1 MENLEEETIRIPKLP
16 GQKQGNGGF
25 QETLKSSEFWRV
37 YDEYSNT
44 YLNFFRFYSVYFQKV
59 PNFIGEKNI
68 DAWEANNWF
77 VDEYDKD
84 IQDYY
89 FTRLYGSGDK
99 SPYDL
104 YYILKND
111 VLVNIDMRLSKVR
124 ILFKDTAF
132 SEIEE
137 LAEKFRKF
145 KRVKD
150 KKSLIYIIQQTDGGL
165 STSPFEIK
173 PTAFQLQEN
182 YNEDLLPVHEIILK
196 RLNQK
201 NDKGLL
207 ILHGKPGTGKTHYIR
222 HLISLLT
229 KQVIFLPP
237 NMAQSL
243 TLPSMMPFLLENPN
257 TILVI
262 EDAELVVQSRDQ
274 NGGSAVS
281 ALLNLTDGILADC
294 LNIQIICTFNTDISM
309 IDKALL
315 RKGRL
320 IAQYEFRELELEK
333 AKMLAQSLGF
343 SQAIEKPITLSEI
356 YNLDEMDF
364 EFNPSKGKIGFMNGR

>member
-1 MENLEEETIRIPKLP
+1 MENPVEEPQKVLKLP
-16 GQKQGNGGF
+16 TKKSGNGEF
-25 QETLKSSEFWRV
+25 QETIKSSDFWRV

-44 YLNFFRFYSVYFQKV
+44 YLNFFRFYSVYFKQV
-59 PNFIGEKNI
+59 PHFIGEKNI
-68 DAWEANNWF
+68 DAWEANTWF
-77 VDEYDKD
+77 VEHYDEF

-89 FTRLYGSGDK
+89 FTRLYGIGEK
-99 SPYDL
+99 SPYDI

-111 VLVNIDMRLSKVR
+111 ILVNIDMRLSKVR
-124 ILFKDTAF
+124 ILFKNTAL
-132 SEIEE
+132 SEMEE
-137 LAEKFRKF
+137 LATKFRKF

-150 KKSLIYIIQQTDGGL
+150 KKSLIYIIQQTEAGL

-173 PTAFQLQEN
+173 PTAFHLEEN
-182 YNEDLLPVHEIILK
+182 YNEDLLPIHEIIIK

-222 HLISLLT
+222 HLISMVS

-320 IAQYEFRELELEK
+320 IAQYEFKELELEK
-333 AKMLAQSLGF
+333 GKKLAQSLGF
-343 SQAIEKPITLSEI
+343 EKPIEKPMSLSEI

-364 EFNPSKGKIGFMNGR
+364 EFTPSKGKIGFTNGR

>member
-1 MENLEEETIRIPKLP
+1 MENPVEEPQKVLKLP
-16 GQKQGNGGF
+16 TTKSGNGEF
-25 QETLKSSEFWRV
+25 QETIKSSDFWRV

-44 YLNFFRFYSVYFQKV
+44 YLNFFRFYSVYFKQV
-59 PNFIGEKNI
+59 PHFIGEKNI
-68 DAWEANNWF
+68 DSWEANTWF
-77 VDEYDKD
+77 VEHYDEF

-89 FTRLYGSGDK
+89 FTRMYGIGEK
-99 SPYDL
+99 SPYDI

-111 VLVNIDMRLSKVR
+111 ILVNIDMRLSKVR
-124 ILFKDTAF
+124 ILFKNTAL
-132 SEIEE
+132 SEMEE
-137 LAEKFRKF
+137 LATKFRKF

-150 KKSLIYIIQQTDGGL
+150 KKSLIYIIQQTEAGL

-173 PTAFQLQEN
+173 PTAFHLEEN
-182 YNEDLLPVHEIILK
+182 YNEDLLPIHEIIIK

-222 HLISLLT
+222 HLISMVS

-320 IAQYEFRELELEK
+320 IAQYEFKELELEK
-333 AKMLAQSLGF
+333 GKKLAQSLGF
-343 SQAIEKPITLSEI
+343 EKSIEKPMSLSEI

-364 EFNPSKGKIGFMNGR
+364 EFTPSKGKIGFTNGR